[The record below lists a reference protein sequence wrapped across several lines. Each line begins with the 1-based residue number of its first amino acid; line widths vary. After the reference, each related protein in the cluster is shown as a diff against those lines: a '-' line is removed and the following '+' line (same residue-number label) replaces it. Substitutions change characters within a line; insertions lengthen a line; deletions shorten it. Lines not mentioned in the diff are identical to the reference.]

1 MIYIF
6 DDKRSRQT
14 SYNWNSEKFSAY
26 ADFVRPIYQYSEV
39 ATDYERNKIFSEG
52 NVILFHESFFD
63 ADFNKKNKESL
74 EIRRDLEAFAEKHN
88 SFHLAFFSGSKA
100 ERASNGNVA
109 YLPVSVLYANLEIF
123 IHHAEKGNVDL
134 HYLLY
139 GSQPQIESEY
149 LRRLVVANDSF
160 STHASVENIGGKRI
174 FVARTI
180 ENELPRVV
188 DEAEYKIL
196 NGSTDRYLHEK
207 TIDFFRERKYDLIF
221 IPLCFGKTL
230 SDFNGLRLA
239 IHIRCTS
246 TPNQCSPVF
255 IYGFVKMEELISHEC
270 FNILKTKNVHL
281 IQYNLEAFDS
291 AIRLNTIHL
300 ESTDLPK
307 EMAKLKLD
315 VPGNYEDNHS
325 ISNEWAI
332 YRWANAIHADNDAIE
347 KIIERINTQLYF
359 KYLSTIYPI
368 SKITRVDQKELRL
381 TYKGVPKILYVDD
394 DAEKGWYEILC
405 TLLSD
410 INGFSSFDYLGDEL
424 KKISQ
429 EEIIEKTINKIRE
442 DDIDLVI
449 LDFRLHPDDFT
460 SINIQEITGF
470 KLLKKIKAFNPGIQ
484 VLVFSATTKIWNL
497 QGLLDE
503 RVDAFIIK
511 ESPENS
517 VDPDFTVKSIYSLIK
532 QVDKCLSNIYLKDIW
547 IMSKEIEKVFSKNPL
562 TRKYFVK
569 NLEGQSN
576 GIKYQHLLLHEVEA
590 VYDILTTS
598 NENRFNLAMI
608 MLFKILEY
616 LNEIFYKR
624 TSWDEL
630 PLFYDGGAVEYYD
643 KNSKAWKKH
652 TEKIKYLDKKSKTEV
667 LAKIKMEWLKST
679 SNKVLNLAV
688 KRLNIADSNL
698 LSSLIS
704 LTEYRN
710 DFIHSDTSKRG
721 NLSRLGSN
729 EILNWMHSIT
739 DIIKKI

>member
-6 DDKRSRQT
+6 DDKRSRQIGYKWT
-14 SYNWNSEKFSAY
+14 REKFDKY
-26 ADFVRPIYQYSEV
+26 AGFVHPIYQYSEV
-39 ATDYERNKIFSEG
+39 KNDVDRKRIFSEG
-52 NVILFHESFFD
+52 NVVLFHESFFD
-63 ADFNKKNKESL
+63 ADFNKHDKDALK
-74 EIRRDLEAFAEKHN
+74 IRRDLEIFADKN
-88 SFHLAFFSGSKA
+88 SNFFLAFFSGSKH
-100 ERASNGNVA
+100 ERSLNNNVA
-109 YLPVSVLYANLEIF
+109 YLPVSVLYQNLEEF
-123 IHHAEKGNVDL
+123 IHQSENENNDLRFLLFGKYPNIELDYVD
-134 HYLLY
+134 
-139 GSQPQIESEY
+139 
-149 LRRLVVANDSF
+149 RLIAANNSF
-160 STHASVENIGGKRI
+160 GTKTSLAPNTNENILI
-174 FVARTI
+174 ARSI
-180 ENELPRVV
+180 REPLPNVINDV
-188 DEAEYKIL
+188 DYKIL
-196 NGSTDRYLHEK
+196 NGFTDTYFHEK
-207 TIDFFRERKYDLIF
+207 ISEWLYQKKYNRIF
-221 IPLCFGKTL
+221 IPLCFGTSL

-239 IHIRCTS
+239 IHIRCTY
-246 TPNQCSPVF
+246 TPNQCSSIF
-255 IYGFVKMEELISHEC
+255 IYGFARIEEMINHEC

-281 IQYNLEAFDS
+281 IQYNVDAFDS
-291 AIRLNTIHL
+291 AIRLNANHL
-300 ESTDLPK
+300 ESTELPK

-325 ISNEWAI
+325 VINEWAI
-332 YRWANAIHADNDAIE
+332 YRWANAIHADNCAIE
-347 KIIERINTQLYF
+347 GIVEKVNSQLYF
-359 KYLSTIYPI
+359 KYLSTIYPTSEI
-368 SKITRVDQKELRL
+368 PEIGQKELKLHNPGQPR
-381 TYKGVPKILYVDD
+381 ILYVDD
-394 DAEKGWYEILC
+394 DADKGWYEILC
-405 TLLSD
+405 TVLSD
-410 INGFSSFDYLGDEL
+410 MNGIKSFDYLGDDV
-424 KKISQ
+424 KKVSQ
-429 EEIIEKTINKIRE
+429 KEIIDRTIDKIRKDE
-442 DDIDLVI
+442 IELVI
-449 LDFRLHPDDFT
+449 LDFRIHPDDFSST
-460 SINIQEITGF
+460 NIQDITGF
-470 KLLKKIKAFNPGIQ
+470 KLLKRIKEFNPGIQ
-484 VLVFSATTKIWNL
+484 VLIFSATTKIWNL

-517 VDPDFTVKSIYSLIK
+517 VDPDFTVKSIDSLIK

-547 IMSKEIEKVFSKNPL
+547 IMSKEIKKVFSKNPL
-562 TRKYFVK
+562 TKKYFVK
-569 NLEGQSN
+569 NIEGQSN
-576 GIKYQHLLLHEVEA
+576 GIKYQHLLLNEVEA

-598 NENRFNLAMI
+598 NGNRFNLAMI

-679 SNKVLNLAV
+679 SNKALNLAV